1 MRCPACSTSIPAN
14 AKFCPKC
21 GKLAE
26 GASLHLPR
34 AAGALPST
42 GPIPR
47 IGKMFIAALLLG
59 LALVASGIALG
70 NNPLLCF
77 GLGIVAV
84 VVLIGVIGHHVS

>member
-21 GKLAE
+21 GKPAK
-26 GASLHLPR
+26 GASLDLPR

-47 IGKMFIAALLLG
+47 LGKMFIAAVFLGMLL
-59 LALVASGIALG
+59 VTSGIATH
-70 NNPLLCF
+70 NSPLICF
-77 GLGIVAV
+77 GAGILAVVAV
-84 VVLIGVIGHHVS
+84 IAIVGHHVS

>member
-26 GASLHLPR
+26 GGSLDLPR

-47 IGKMFIAALLLG
+47 LGKLFIAALVLG
-59 LALVASGIALG
+59 LALVASGIAVG
-70 NNPLLCF
+70 NFPLLYF

-84 VVLIGVIGHHVS
+84 VVLVGIIGHHVS